1 MVSQANADALIEKMK
16 STIVAR
22 FGTNPQKSDSLARII
37 HPRHFDRLTQVLQSV
52 SEKWIVHGGDTDRED
67 LYIAP
72 TLVKVPGD
80 IEGFKLMDEEIF
92 GPILPII
99 VVSTIDSIVPSLV
112 NRDTPLALYIFGEN
126 KHNINKC
133 KARLYVIYVTH
144 QPMTTSTRSTAF
156 RRCLC
161 QQCHDAC

>member
-1 MVSQANADALIEKMK
+1 MVTQANADALIEKMK

-99 VVSTIDSIVPSLV
+99 VVPTIDSIVSSLV

-126 KHNINKC
+126 KHTINKC
-133 KARLYVIYVTH
+133 KARL
-144 QPMTTSTRSTAF
+144 
-156 RRCLC
+156 L
-161 QQCHDAC
+161 HDHVLYM